1 MTASV
6 SEKIQSPAKQKEV
19 AAEQMTDLTV
29 ENDRLRNRISTQDAQ
44 IKEIEDL
51 KRQNAELKAQ
61 IAAQQVASKNKD
73 EALERH

>member
-1 MTASV
+1 M
-6 SEKIQSPAKQKEV
+6 
-19 AAEQMTDLTV
+19 TV